1 MNAKKMT
8 NGNSYMDIEGKNDQ
22 PKEGKLLN
30 LSRRNSETLQH
41 FNDFLYWREPFED
54 LDFDELFPLSRKEP
68 DISDSFLNDIA
79 KINETI
85 DMEPSKIEDLHIDKE
100 DTNAVT
106 TETDPSG
113 KTDLKVKVTAS
124 KKKQK
129 AIKKA
134 SPRLPA
140 INPIIP
146 KTTTEVTNHMHLGKL
161 RI

>member
-1 MNAKKMT
+1 
-8 NGNSYMDIEGKNDQ
+8 
-22 PKEGKLLN
+22 
-30 LSRRNSETLQH
+30 
-41 FNDFLYWREPFED
+41 
-54 LDFDELFPLSRKEP
+54 
-68 DISDSFLNDIA
+68 
-79 KINETI
+79 
-85 DMEPSKIEDLHIDKE
+85 MEHSKIEDLHIDKE

-106 TETDPSG
+106 AETDPSG
-113 KTDLKVKVTAS
+113 KTDLKVKVTAG